1 MVEFSYWRSTTLSS
15 THLKLPYNTAR
26 KKLKMKNEIDF
37 LALFTA
43 SAKKELARQEVERN
57 REEEA
62 QRKQAMYD
70 LGVKRM
76 AEALGRAE
84 L

>member
-1 MVEFSYWRSTTLSS
+1 ME
-15 THLKLPYNTAR
+15 
-26 KKLKMKNEIDF
+26 NEIDF

-43 SAKKELARQEVERN
+43 SAKRELAHQEVERN
-57 REEEA
+57 RAEEA

>member
-1 MVEFSYWRSTTLSS
+1 
-15 THLKLPYNTAR
+15 
-26 KKLKMKNEIDF
+26 MKNEIDF

-62 QRKQAMYD
+62 KRKQAMYD

-76 AEALGRAE
+76 AEAKGAAL